1 MKSQERVGASPLSGM
16 IGRSPI
22 TSPASGGVGNQEQVR
37 RLQEGG
43 KLDAQKSILRAR
55 MAPLPFR
62 AELEDFYGVDL
73 GEVKVHTGMAAE
85 VGALGAKAVAIGD
98 HVAFADE
105 NPDRK
110 EVAEEVA
117 HVLQQG
123 GRRGAQIEAR
133 TSSPGDEAEKTAQK
147 AAFSFTSSK
156 GRAPYVGKAAPRIHR
171 SPLAVSKVM
180 GRVGPW
186 LEQRAFSYI
195 SEHIRKH
202 LFEDPTK
209 PIHSVFLS
217 RTNIRSLAMVAT
229 QEATAL
235 AAKGAAGGARGLKG
249 AGVQLIR
256 EDCGPKGIRWV
267 VEREFAE
274 AIGTKGE
281 RILRMV
287 VSEGGTV
294 ISAFPIQR
302 FQRLFLSAAAV
313 TAFDQHSAAA
323 SEGMRGAA
331 EAQARAEAEASTDWG
346 TFVVNLVMPVGLES
360 SGLNEGEELQLA
372 LHRTMNQEFEAMIGE
387 LEQQEGRPLTE
398 YERSELRTLFE
409 GSIATALYLNTEDQ
423 DND

>member
-1 MKSQERVGASPLSGM
+1 MKSQERVGASPPSGL
-16 IGRSPI
+16 RESSPHQP
-22 TSPASGGVGNQEQVR
+22 PASGGVGNQERLR

-73 GEVKVHTGMAAE
+73 GDVKVHKGMAAE

-98 HVAFADE
+98 HVAFAAH
-105 NPDRK
+105 NPDRV

-123 GRRGAQIEAR
+123 GRPGSQVEPR

-180 GRVGPW
+180 VRVGPW

-235 AAKGAAGGARGLKG
+235 AMKGATTGARALKG
-249 AGVQLIR
+249 AGVQVIR
-256 EDCGPKGIRWV
+256 EECGPKGIRWV

-287 VSEGGTV
+287 VSEGGSV
-294 ISAFPIQR
+294 ISAYPVQR
-302 FQRLFLSAAAV
+302 FQRLFLGAAAI
-313 TAFDQHSAAA
+313 TAFDQHTASA
-323 SEGMRGAA
+323 SEGMQGAA
-331 EAQARAEAEASTDWG
+331 EAEARAEAEASTDWG
-346 TFVVNLVMPVGLES
+346 TFFVNLVVPVGLES
-360 SGLNEGEELQLA
+360 SGLNEGENLQLA
-372 LHRTMNQEFEAMIGE
+372 LHRTMNQEFEAMIVE
-387 LEQQEGRPLTE
+387 IEQQEGRPLTA

-423 DND
+423 GHD